1 MSFFRSIYVKI
12 TIILV
17 GIALVSVA
25 VVALFANYTVSS
37 RFNEYRQG
45 QEVHVVN
52 PDGSISEVP
61 SGAYWQGMNR
71 MMNRLMGAPEQRFLA
86 IVNRSLWVAALV
98 VILVAAITS
107 AIFARRLTSP
117 VQHMTRAAKE
127 IAAGRLDQRIPVE
140 TRDEIGELADSFNQ
154 MAASLEKNQQ
164 LNRQLFAGI
173 AHELKTPLTII
184 QGNLEAML
192 DGVQEPT
199 PEKIAALHT
208 ETVLLNRLV
217 NDLRDL
223 TLAEA
228 GQLKLAVKIIK
239 LKSLVEKVTEM
250 LQPILSERQ
259 IKLSVKIPTSLKAV
273 QADPDRVTQI
283 LYNLLTNAV
292 RHTPDKG
299 KLTLSAIAD
308 NSVAR
313 VSVSDE
319 GEGIPPEDLPHIFD
333 HFYRVDD
340 SRARATGGT
349 GMGLAIAK
357 LLVEAHG
364 GTITATS
371 EPGRGSTFSFTLP
384 FAK

>member
-1 MSFFRSIYVKI
+1 MTFLRSIYAKI
-12 TIILV
+12 TIIVV

-45 QEVHVVN
+45 QEIYVVN

-61 SGAYWQGMNR
+61 SGAYWQGMNQMMRR
-71 MMNRLMGAPEQRFLA
+71 MMGAPEQRFLA
-86 IVNRSLWVAALV
+86 VVNRSLWVAALV

-164 LNRQLFAGI
+164 LNQQLFAGI

-184 QGNLEAML
+184 QGNLEAIL

-228 GQLKLAVKIIK
+228 GQLKIAVEKVK
-239 LKSLVEKVTEM
+239 LKSLVIKVTEM
-250 LQPILSERQ
+250 LQPILNERR
-259 IKLSVKIPTSLKAV
+259 IKLSVKMPTSLKTV

-299 KLTLSAIAD
+299 EIKLSAVAD
-308 NSVAR
+308 NSVTR
-313 VSVSDE
+313 VSVSDN
-319 GEGIPPEDLPHIFD
+319 GDGIPPEDLPHIFD

-340 SRARATGGT
+340 SRARATGGI

-364 GTITATS
+364 GTITAAS